1 MSFLRRPKIEAKTPA
16 QIYVMRQAGLVVA
29 DTLRLASTLAVAGV
43 STLEIDVEAE
53 RAIRAAGATPSFKGY
68 HGFPGSLCISV
79 NDEVVHGIPGSRI
92 LADGDLVSIDCGAI
106 VSGWHG
112 DAALSLIVGG
122 LDGPAARADDLALLQ
137 DTQASMWAGI
147 GALVPGERLF
157 DVGEAVQASVEGSQE
172 RRAAQ
177 GHVLGYG
184 IVEDFVG
191 HGIGTSMHMDPH
203 VPNYAVEGKGPIMP
217 VGATLAIEPM
227 VTLGTI
233 ETRTLD
239 DDWTAVTT
247 DGSRAA
253 HWEHTV
259 AVTESG
265 VWVLTA
271 HDGGESC
278 LGGGRAAYAPL
289 V

>member
-1 MSFLRRPKIEAKTPA
+1 MSFLRRPKIESKTSA
-16 QIYVMRQAGLVVA
+16 QIQLMRHAGLVVA
-29 DTLRLASTLAVAGV
+29 DTLHLARTLAVTGA
-43 STLEIDVEAE
+43 STHEIDVAAE
-53 RAIRAAGATPSFKGY
+53 NAILAAGAIPSFKGY

-79 NDEVVHGIPGSRI
+79 NDEVVHGIPGQRV

-106 VSGWHG
+106 VQGWHG
-112 DAALSLIVGG
+112 DAAVSLIVGG
-122 LDGPAARADDLALLQ
+122 IDGSAARPDDVALLQ
-137 DTQASMWAGI
+137 DTEESMWAGI

-157 DVGEAVQASVEGSQE
+157 AVGEAVQASVEGSQR

-177 GHVLGYG
+177 GHVLTYG

-203 VPNYAVEGKGPIMP
+203 VPNYAVEGKGPIVP

-233 ETRTLD
+233 DTRTMD
-239 DDWTAVTT
+239 DDWTVITT

-259 AVTESG
+259 AVTDSG

-271 HDGGESC
+271 HDGGESA
-278 LGGGRAAYAPL
+278 LGGGHAPYAPL
-289 V
+289 P

>member
-1 MSFLRRPKIEAKTPA
+1 MSFLRRSKIESKTPT
-16 QIYVMRQAGLVVA
+16 QIHLMRAAGLVVA
-29 DTLRLASTLAVAGV
+29 DTLQLARTLSVAGT
-43 STLEIDVEAE
+43 STLEIDTAAE
-53 RAIRAAGATPSFKGY
+53 RSIRAAGAVPSFKGY
-68 HGFPGSLCISV
+68 YGFPGSVCISV
-79 NDEVVHGIPGSRI
+79 NDEVVHGIPGARV
-92 LADGDLVSIDCGAI
+92 LAEGDLVSIDCGAI
-106 VSGWHG
+106 VQGWHG

-122 LDGPAARADDLALLQ
+122 TDGPSARPDDVALLH
-137 DTQASMWAGI
+137 DTEASMWAGI

-157 DVGEAVQASVEGSQE
+157 GVGEAVQASIEQAHA

-177 GHVLGYG
+177 GQALTYG

-191 HGIGTSMHMDPH
+191 HGIGTSMHMDPS
-203 VPNYAVEGKGPIMP
+203 VPNYAVEGKGPLLP

-239 DDWTAVTT
+239 DEWTVVTT

-259 AVTESG
+259 AITESG

-271 HDGGESC
+271 RDGGASS
-278 LGGGRAAYAPL
+278 LGGGAAYAPL
-289 V
+289 A